1 MNKLIMIILCIFLP
15 PVAVLI
21 DKGLGK
27 DFIINLILSFFFLV
41 PGSIHALWITMR

>member
-1 MNKLIMIILCIFLP
+1 MSKLIMILLCIFLP
-15 PVAVLI
+15 PVAVFI

-41 PGSIHALWITMR
+41 PGSIHALWLTMR